1 MALDTKTK
9 ELLNKFADSQVALN
23 DRDKP
28 RGSSEIQ
35 LGTLL
40 DEAHGAV
47 RSSSYLYSPAV
58 DGLTSGEVY
67 SLKGASIPTGAI
79 ITRAWIAANV
89 ALSSAGGT
97 GTVAIDVGGVSL
109 LVATDADTITI
120 STYSTAAAT
129 SGGKPTATIAVEN
142 LDAVG
147 QLLVTVEYIYPTS

>member
-79 ITRAWIAANV
+79 ITRAWIAVNS
-89 ALSSAGGT
+89 ALTSPAT
-97 GTVAIDVGGVSL
+97 GAVAIDLGGVEL
-109 LVATDADTITI
+109 LASTDADSITGI
-120 STYSTAAAT
+120 TPYSTAAAT
-129 SGGKPTATIAVEN
+129 SGGKPTATIAAGN